1 MIELSVGIRRCEGMK
16 ILEYIMIILYLLD
29 CVGLV
34 VVVLMQEG
42 KSGGLGALTG
52 AADTYY
58 AKNKGRTVEGALN
71 KLTIALSVIF
81 VVLSIVINL
90 SVWK

>member
-1 MIELSVGIRRCEGMK
+1 MK

>member
-1 MIELSVGIRRCEGMK
+1 MK

-58 AKNKGRTVEGALN
+58 AKNKGRTVEGALK
-71 KLTIALSVIF
+71 KLTIALSVLFI
-81 VVLSIVINL
+81 VLSVVINL
-90 SVWK
+90 SVWN